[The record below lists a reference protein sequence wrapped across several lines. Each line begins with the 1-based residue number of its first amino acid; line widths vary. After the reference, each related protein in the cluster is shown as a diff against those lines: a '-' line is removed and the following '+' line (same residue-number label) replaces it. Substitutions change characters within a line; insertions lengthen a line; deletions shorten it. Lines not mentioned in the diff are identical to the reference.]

1 MDVVEKCK
9 YDGAFTF
16 IYSPREGTPAARMED
31 KIPKSVKEDRLHRLN
46 EIVNKYSNMYNQK
59 YLNQTA
65 KVLLLGTSEK
75 DENKLFGYTETQKLV
90 NVACDKSLV
99 GQIVDVKITEAKSFS
114 LDGVVEK

>member
-1 MDVVEKCK
+1 M
-9 YDGAFTF
+9 
-16 IYSPREGTPAARMED
+16 
-31 KIPKSVKEDRLHRLN
+31 N
-46 EIVNKYSNMYNQK
+46 NQK
-59 YLNQTA
+59 YLNQTV